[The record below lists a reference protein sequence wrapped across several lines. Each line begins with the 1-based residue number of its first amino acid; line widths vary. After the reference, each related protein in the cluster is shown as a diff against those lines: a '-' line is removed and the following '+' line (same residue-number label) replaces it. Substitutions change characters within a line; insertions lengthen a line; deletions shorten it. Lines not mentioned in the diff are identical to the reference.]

1 MTFNRRDLFRLLG
14 IGGATGAAGT
24 VGFLGG
30 QQGAE
35 NRGQAEEHSSG
46 SVYGGNFTPPSGLG
60 PRALDDLLI
69 PPPAPTGTASKDVK
83 IIDFKVIEQS
93 LEIADGTFIDTWTY
107 EGHAPGPVIRVV
119 EGQELEVRLH
129 NTAAHPHNIHFHGR
143 HNIASD
149 GWQPVAPGKTSV
161 QKFSAT
167 PFGLYPYHC
176 HVPPISEHV
185 ARGMYGVMIVDPPEA
200 RPPAQEFV
208 LTLGAWSGP
217 EGPVFAWNGIAGFF
231 ARFPI
236 KVTAGQPVRIY
247 LSNLVMTEPM
257 ASFHLHGEMFNII
270 RGGMGMVPVE
280 TSDVI
285 MLGPTER
292 AIIEFTLPERGRY
305 MFHPHHIGM
314 AERGAMGWFAA
325 V

>member
-1 MTFNRRDLFRLLG
+1 MAFNRRDLFRLLG

-24 VGFLGG
+24 IGFLNG
-30 QQGAE
+30 QQGSE
-35 NRGQAEEHSSG
+35 NNDHAEHSTG
-46 SVYGGNFTPPSGLG
+46 SAYGGNFTPPSGLG
-60 PRALDDLLI
+60 PKALDYLLI
-69 PPPAPTGTASKDVK
+69 PPPPAIGKASAHAK
-83 IIDFKVIEQS
+83 IIDYRVIEQS
-93 LEIADGTFIDTWTY
+93 LEIAEGTFVDAWTY
-107 EGHAPGPVIRVV
+107 EGHAPGPVIRVI

-149 GWQPVAPGKTSV
+149 GWQPIAPGKTSV
-161 QKFSAT
+161 QKFHAM
-167 PFGLYPYHC
+167 PYGLHPYHC
-176 HVPPISEHV
+176 HVPPIAEHV
-185 ARGMYGVMIVDPPEA
+185 SRGMYGVMIVDPPVA

-208 LTLGAWSGP
+208 LTLGAWPGP
-217 EGPVFAWNGIAGFF
+217 NGPIFTWNGIAGFF

-236 KVTAGQPVRIY
+236 KVTAGHPVRIY
-247 LSNLVMTEPM
+247 LSNLVMNEPM
-257 ASFHLHGEMFNII
+257 ASFHLHGEMFDIF
-270 RGGMGMVPVE
+270 RGGMNMIPDE

-314 AERGAMGWFAA
+314 AERGALGWFAA